1 ASEVGP
7 VSGTIRITR
16 SPVQSTPLTVSFLL
30 GGTATAGIDYAMT
43 PTSAIIP
50 ADVAFVDVTITPI
63 DDTVVEANETAVLT
77 VRPSSAYVLGAPSA
91 GTVTIVSDDVAPDM
105 VVTALT
111 VPTTGGSGRPLQIT
125 DATKNQGN
133 GPGGPSTTYFYLS
146 KDFTLDAGDPVIG
159 TRTVPGLA
167 VGDTNTMTV
176 TLPNNL
182 DPALYTLFAKA
193 DGAGVLTESQEA
205 NNTRLAT
212 IRIGPDLLVTALSA
226 PATVGAGTTFN
237 VTDTTTN
244 QGGGSAGASTTRF
257 YLSLN

>member
-111 VPTTGGSGRPLQIT
+111 VPTTGGSGMPLQIT

-146 KDFTLDAGDPVIG
+146 KDFTTDVGDSVIG

-167 VGDTNTMTV
+167 RGETSTNTMTV
-176 TLPNNL
+176 TLPDNL
-182 DPALYTLFAKA
+182 DPGLYTLFAKA
-193 DGAGVLTESQEA
+193 DAAGVLTESQEA

-244 QGGGSAGASTTRF
+244 QG
-257 YLSLN
+257 